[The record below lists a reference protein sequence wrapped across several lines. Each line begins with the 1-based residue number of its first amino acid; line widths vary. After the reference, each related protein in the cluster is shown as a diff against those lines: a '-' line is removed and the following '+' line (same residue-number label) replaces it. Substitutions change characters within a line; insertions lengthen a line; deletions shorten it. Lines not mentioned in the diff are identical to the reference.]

1 MEILVLGGFFVLLCL
16 LLLVFFISRYRRC
29 PSDKILVV
37 YGKTGGDQS
46 ARCYAGGAAFVWP
59 VIQDYR
65 YLDLTPISID
75 VNLQDALSKQN
86 IRVSVPAQFT
96 VGVSNKPNLMI
107 AAAERLLGLEQA
119 AIRSLAHD
127 IIMGQMRLVIANM
140 DIEELNTDR
149 DKFVDSV
156 YANVGNELHKIGL
169 ELINVNVTDIQDES
183 GYIQALGKEA
193 AAKAINDARVKV
205 ANETRVGAIGQAEA
219 EQDQRVKVADANSR
233 AEVGE
238 AIANQ
243 QQRVNVADSQSLAE
257 IGEAEAFQKQRISV
271 AEANSKAEIGEA
283 DAKAVATEGK
293 NTAQI
298 KIANSN
304 ALKDIEV
311 AESER
316 KATAARKVAAA
327 KALEEAYLAE
337 QTKETARAKMEL
349 AKREADEVVEAA
361 IEKQKAV
368 IAAQAEAERQRE
380 TAKGEADAILAKYLA
395 QAEGQEALLTKQAE
409 GFQKLVDAANG
420 DPQSAIGYLM
430 IDKLTELAEIQTSA
444 IRDLE
449 IDKVVVYDSG
459 SGTGVGNFVQGLYGM
474 MPQLNDFLEQSG
486 MSLPEALVKR
496 EEAEKAI
503 KNGHLPEAKNTK
515 PLIEKP
521 KSESPPK
528 PDNTEGKS

>member
-1 MEILVLGGFFVLLCL
+1 MEFLILGGFLALLCL
-16 LLLVFFISRYRRC
+16 LMLIFFISRYRRC

-37 YGKTGGDQS
+37 YGKTGGEQS

-96 VGVSNKPNLMI
+96 VGVSNKPHLMI
-107 AAAERLLGLEQA
+107 AAAERLLGLEQP

-205 ANETRVGAIGQAEA
+205 ANEVRTGAIGQAEA
-219 EQDQRVKVADANSR
+219 EQDQRVQVSDANSR

-238 AIANQ
+238 AEALALAIEGRNAADIKVANSTAL
-243 QQRVNVADSQSLAE
+243 RDIE
-257 IGEAEAFQKQRISV
+257 IAEA
-271 AEANSKAEIGEA
+271 
-283 DAKAVATEGK
+283 
-293 NTAQI
+293 
-298 KIANSN
+298 
-304 ALKDIEV
+304 
-311 AESER
+311 ER
-316 KATAARKVAAA
+316 KATAATKVAAA
-327 KALEEAYLAE
+327 KALEEAYFAE
-337 QTKETARAKMEL
+337 QTKETARGKMEL
-349 AKREADEVVEAA
+349 ARRQADEIVDAD
-361 IEKQKAV
+361 IQKQKAV
-368 IAAQAEAERQRE
+368 IDAQAEAERQRE
-380 TAKGEADAILAKYLA
+380 TAKGEADAILAKYM
-395 QAEGQEALLTKQAE
+395 AEAKGQEALLSKQAE

-430 IDKLTELAEIQTSA
+430 IDKLTELAQIQTSA
-444 IRDLE
+444 IKDLE

-459 SGTGVGNFVQGLYGM
+459 SGTGVTNFVQGLYGM
-474 MPQLNDFLEQSG
+474 MPQLSDFLEQSG
-486 MSLPEALVKR
+486 MSLPESLVK
-496 EEAEKAI
+496 
-503 KNGHLPEAKNTK
+503 NAKGK
-515 PLIEKP
+515 KLD
-521 KSESPPK
+521 SA
-528 PDNTEGKS
+528 DNATDTENKED

>member
-1 MEILVLGGFFVLLCL
+1 MEYLVLGGFLALLCL
-16 LLLVFFISRYRRC
+16 LMLIFFISRYRRC

-37 YGKTGGDQS
+37 YGKTGGEQA

-96 VGVSNKPNLMI
+96 VGVSNKPHLMI
-107 AAAERLLGLEQA
+107 AAAERLLGLEQP

-205 ANETRVGAIGQAEA
+205 ANEVRTGAIGQAEA
-219 EQDQRVKVADANSR
+219 EQDQRVQVSDANSR

-238 AIANQ
+238 AEALALAIEGRNAADIKVANSTAL
-243 QQRVNVADSQSLAE
+243 RDIE
-257 IGEAEAFQKQRISV
+257 IAEA
-271 AEANSKAEIGEA
+271 
-283 DAKAVATEGK
+283 
-293 NTAQI
+293 
-298 KIANSN
+298 
-304 ALKDIEV
+304 
-311 AESER
+311 ER
-316 KATAARKVAAA
+316 KATAATKVAAA
-327 KALEEAYLAE
+327 KALEEAYFAE
-337 QTKETARAKMEL
+337 QSKETARGKMEL
-349 AKREADEVVEAA
+349 ARRQADEIVDAD
-361 IEKQKAV
+361 IQKQKAV
-368 IAAQAEAERQRE
+368 IDAQAEAERQRE
-380 TAKGEADAILAKYLA
+380 TAKGEADAILAKYM
-395 QAEGQEALLTKQAE
+395 AEAKGQEALLSKQAE

-430 IDKLTELAEIQTSA
+430 IDKLSELAQIQTSA
-444 IRDLE
+444 IKDLE

-459 SGTGVGNFVQGLYGM
+459 SGTGVANFVQGLYGM
-474 MPQLNDFLEQSG
+474 MPQLSDFLDQSG
-486 MSLPEALVKR
+486 MSLPESLVK
-496 EEAEKAI
+496 
-503 KNGHLPEAKNTK
+503 NAKGK
-515 PLIEKP
+515 KLD
-521 KSESPPK
+521 SA
-528 PDNTEGKS
+528 DNATDTENKED